1 MEADEST
8 PPGDEITEAE
18 AEAVEAGEQEPGTRE
33 EEAERAK
40 EREAELPEG

>member
-18 AEAVEAGEQEPGTRE
+18 AVEAGEQEPGSRE

>member
-1 MEADEST
+1 MKADEST
-8 PPGDEITEAE
+8 PPSDDVTEEE
-18 AEAVEAGEQEPGTRE
+18 AGAVEAGEVKPGSRE